1 MSKIDDIV
9 DFAITNRYIRFCK
22 KLEDLGFHEYQIKDI
37 TKAVCY
43 VLPGSKEKTE
53 KIIWREYQ
61 NRYGNE

>member
-1 MSKIDDIV
+1 MSNLDNII

-53 KIIWREYQ
+53 EIIWREYK
-61 NRYGNE
+61 NRYGND